1 MRHGAA
7 GIIWYEENPA
17 STNMACKILCE
28 ANDFDYLTVYD
39 SPGLLNLT
47 YVIDKNG
54 SRHRLTEGYKDFDDL
69 VYDGLESLFMDKLP
83 VFIRPS
89 SQINTGEGT
98 LVWPSILSFEEVKNH
113 HGSLWLYT
121 KLANLEEKMKSL
133 LPNRKYRLND
143 GSIRHR
149 NRLSLGSIN
158 ELLKNTESDSRGIK
172 AMESSIPYL
181 TQSSLGEI
189 IFLTG

>member
-1 MRHGAA
+1 
-7 GIIWYEENPA
+7 
-17 STNMACKILCE
+17 
-28 ANDFDYLTVYD
+28 
-39 SPGLLNLT
+39 
-47 YVIDKNG
+47 
-54 SRHRLTEGYKDFDDL
+54 
-69 VYDGLESLFMDKLP
+69 MDKLP

-158 ELLKNTESDSRGIK
+158 ELLKNTESDSRDIK
-172 AMESSIPYL
+172 AMESEYTLLDPIIAWRNNFSHGMRKN
-181 TQSSLGEI
+181 SLN
-189 IFLTG
+189 LYN